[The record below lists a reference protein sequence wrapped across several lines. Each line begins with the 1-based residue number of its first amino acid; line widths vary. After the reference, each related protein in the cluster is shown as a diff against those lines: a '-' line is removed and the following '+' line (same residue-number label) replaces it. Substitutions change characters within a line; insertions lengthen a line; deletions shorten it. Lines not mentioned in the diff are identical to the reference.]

1 MENQGGSRRKSKRAK
16 VSLAEEDLAGV
27 TEDEK
32 RKIEDEK
39 RKIDASR
46 GIKRKRNPSVDNK
59 KVLGNSLRNL
69 GPPIKPR
76 NAPGV
81 AITETSKARFQITHL
96 ESSLA
101 DKTRAIYWLSI
112 EE

>member
-1 MENQGGSRRKSKRAK
+1 M
-16 VSLAEEDLAGV
+16 AEEDLAGV

-69 GPPIKPR
+69 GPPIKPG
-76 NAPGV
+76 NTPGV
-81 AITETSKARFQITHL
+81 AITETSKACFQISVQFLLTDTAAEL
-96 ESSLA
+96 
-101 DKTRAIYWLSI
+101 IG
-112 EE
+112 

>member
-1 MENQGGSRRKSKRAK
+1 MK
-16 VSLAEEDLAGV
+16 VSLAEEDLAAI

-32 RKIEDEK
+32 RKIEEEK

-59 KVLGNSLRNL
+59 KLLGNSLRNL
-69 GPPIKPR
+69 GPPIKPGPPR

-81 AITETSKARFQITHL
+81 AITETSKARFQI
-96 ESSLA
+96 EFSIS
-101 DKTRAIYWLSI
+101 DKA
-112 EE
+112 